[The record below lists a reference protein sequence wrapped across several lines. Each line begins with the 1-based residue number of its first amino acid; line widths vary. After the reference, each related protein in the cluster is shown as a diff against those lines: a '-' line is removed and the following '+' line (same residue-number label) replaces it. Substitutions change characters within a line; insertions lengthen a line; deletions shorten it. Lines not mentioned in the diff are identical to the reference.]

1 MQFFQVMKAWN
12 TPGFGDCGRN
22 NFAKY
27 RFRAVLI
34 QIQNERVFQSRISA
48 IILRDEIL
56 VRNFQKISVVNLCG
70 QIPDQSKQQPYTI
83 SGSTFF

>member
-34 QIQNERVFQSRISA
+34 QIQNERVYQNQITGEFPGEGRRVRKSQVISG
-48 IILRDEIL
+48 
-56 VRNFQKISVVNLCG
+56 ISLYR
-70 QIPDQSKQQPYTI
+70 QFPDQAKQQAYTI
-83 SGSTFF
+83 AGSTFF